1 MTQSETAT
9 NTRSKLMGAVRMLAM
24 VGLVGFALT
33 LGRSCG
39 NANHDVPATSE
50 GEVLWIATFNGL

>member
-1 MTQSETAT
+1 MTQNETAG

-24 VGLVGFALT
+24 VGVVGFVLT
-33 LGRSCG
+33 LGRSCSS
-39 NANHDVPATSE
+39 ANHDVPTTSA